1 MRGEARAPGR
11 GTIGRD
17 ATMYPH
23 QVAIAIHRAR
33 QREIENRLRVR
44 AGLRKRRRESP
55 LRVRR
60 RLGHGLIRL
69 GWALAFDGPL
79 RVSGRAALNAS
90 LGSPTETLK

>member
-1 MRGEARAPGR
+1 MGAEAPAPGR

-17 ATMYPH
+17 AYMYPYH
-23 QVAIAIHRAR
+23 VAIAIHRAR
-33 QREIENRLRVR
+33 EREIENRLRMR
-44 AGLRKRRRESP
+44 AGLRKRRLESP

-79 RVSGRAALNAS
+79 QLSARR
-90 LGSPTETLK
+90 